1 MKRSRQV
8 SFSVAKNKSFR
19 LAFSI
24 GQSEK
29 AVILAIKVFLLNLPG
44 HYRLLKVLSNPVQF
58 VLQSKA
64 KNVNSNPMVTV
75 SVYLTSYISN
85 VLLPLFDNLIWQS
98 KKKQDYLDW
107 KTVLT
112 LKSKGLHFTQE
123 GIEVIKLIC
132 NRMNNNRLST
142 LIKMIVY

>member
-1 MKRSRQV
+1 M
-8 SFSVAKNKSFR
+8 
-19 LAFSI
+19 
-24 GQSEK
+24 
-29 AVILAIKVFLLNLPG
+29 
-44 HYRLLKVLSNPVQF
+44 LSNPVQF

>member
-98 KKKQDYLDW
+98 KKNKIILIGKQY
-107 KTVLT
+107 
-112 LKSKGLHFTQE
+112 
-123 GIEVIKLIC
+123 
-132 NRMNNNRLST
+132 
-142 LIKMIVY
+142 

>member
-1 MKRSRQV
+1 
-8 SFSVAKNKSFR
+8 
-19 LAFSI
+19 
-24 GQSEK
+24 
-29 AVILAIKVFLLNLPG
+29 
-44 HYRLLKVLSNPVQF
+44 
-58 VLQSKA
+58 
-64 KNVNSNPMVTV
+64 MVTV
-75 SVYLTSYISN
+75 SVYLTSYISK